1 MNDKRIAFGIVKSA
15 DSGDDGDPGSFHVI
29 LSPLSDDRDGE
40 RLVGKAFDTADYP
53 LPDHITFDVDHAMK
67 VAGTV
72 GSGRP
77 YYGDDGAL
85 HVEGTYARTALGQE
99 TRSLVNDGHI
109 RTTSVAFMNKK
120 STKAADGIREITS
133 AELLNGAFV
142 AVPANRDALVLSSKG
157 LEVKAGARNNTSDKG
172 HIQAIHDHALAL
184 GADPKGAPKTDDGK
198 SLKGI
203 KQRDQKAVAGS
214 YELLASQLQDALEDA
229 WQGNPL
235 SGETLSPEVYA
246 TFSDHLVY
254 CTWGRDWERQYWTAP
269 YTLDDAGSVTIGTP
283 TPVDIVET
291 VVPDSDETADQAVS
305 DGAAADPV
313 AVTTAAVST
322 ATVQQQQEQAAARA
336 RAVQRRFS
344 DRARV
349 R

>member
-15 DSGDDGDPGSFHVI
+15 DNGADDDPGSFHVI
-29 LSPLSDDRDGE
+29 LSPLTDDRDGE
-40 RLVGKAFDTADYP
+40 RLIGKAFDTAEYP

-85 HVEGTYARTALGQE
+85 HVEGTYARTQLGQE

-157 LEVKAGARNNTSDKG
+157 LDVKAGARNSASDKER
-172 HIQAIHDHALAL
+172 IQAIHDHAKAL
-184 GADPKGAPKTDDGK
+184 GASSDTTDTTDAAAEKAHLK
-198 SLKGI
+198 SVKA
-203 KQRDQKAVAGS
+203 RDTKAVQGS
-214 YELLASQLQDALEDA
+214 YEQLRASITDALGDA
-229 WQGNPL
+229 VAVDPL
-235 SGETLSPEVYA
+235 NRYCDPWVYA
-246 TFSDHLVY
+246 TFADHVIYVVY
-254 CTWGRDWERQYWTAP
+254 SADYEAQYFQAD
-269 YTLDDAGSVTIGTP
+269 YTIGADGSVTFGTSV
-283 TPVDIVET
+283 PVDIVE
-291 VVPDSDETADQAVS
+291 VVTPDVDEAADEAAS
-305 DGAAADPV
+305 ESAAAAPEDAAAKAAAD
-313 AVTTAAVST
+313 
-322 ATVQQQQEQAAARA
+322 QEQAAARF
-336 RAVQRRFS
+336 RAVQRRFAT
-344 DRARV
+344 RARG
-349 R
+349 